1 MTKTKITRMK
11 RKEMMMMTR
20 KMRKKKPPLL
30 LTRLQVGNKAMIPMS
45 VNNSRITLIV
55 K

>member
-1 MTKTKITRMK
+1 MKKRIMKMRRKGMMMRMK
-11 RKEMMMMTR
+11 RTR
-20 KMRKKKPPLL
+20 KRRPPLL

-55 K
+55 P